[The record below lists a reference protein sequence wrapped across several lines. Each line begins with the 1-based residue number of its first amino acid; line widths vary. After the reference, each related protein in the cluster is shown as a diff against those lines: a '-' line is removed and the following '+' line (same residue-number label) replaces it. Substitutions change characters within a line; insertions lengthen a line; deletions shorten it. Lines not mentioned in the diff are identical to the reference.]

1 MADPKRIGIVAGEKS
16 GDILGAGLIA
26 ALQKHYPGSEFIGVG
41 GPGME
46 AVGCQSVTPMERLSV
61 MGFVE
66 PLGRLPELLQLKRRL
81 EQIYLDQPPDV
92 FIGIDSPDF
101 NLRLEATLKQRG
113 IPTVHYVSPSVWA
126 YRQKR
131 IHKIKQA
138 VDLMLTLFPFETAIY
153 EEHQVTASC
162 VGHPL
167 ADQIDFTDRKSQ
179 SRQLFELHED
189 DPVVALLPGSR
200 GSEIGRLAPLFLS
213 AALEALQR
221 NPRLKFLIPFSG
233 VEARALIDEQLQA
246 LSILG
251 HDQFKLVD
259 DSQAAMSAADLV
271 LLASGTA
278 TLEAMLLRRPMIVCY
293 KLAAL
298 TYFFASR
305 MVKVPHI
312 ALPNLLSGKRLVPEF
327 IQDEIKIPVLR
338 DEIVRHFESG
348 GPDAAMLQEFDKLHK
363 ALRKNASE
371 AAAQAVVSLLEKRA
385 P

>member
-1 MADPKRIGIVAGEKS
+1 MADLRRIGIVAGEKS

-26 ALQKHYPGSEFIGVG
+26 ALKQHYPEAEFIGVG

-46 AVGCQSVTPMERLSV
+46 AVGCQSITPMERLSV

-66 PLGRLPELLQLKRRL
+66 PLGRLPELLQLKRNL
-81 EQIYLDQPPDV
+81 EQMYLDQAPDV

-101 NLRLEATLKQRG
+101 NLRLESTLRAQG

-153 EEHQVTASC
+153 KEHQVAASC

-167 ADQIDFTDRKSQ
+167 ADQIDFSDRKTQ
-179 SRQLFELHED
+179 YRQRFELQDE

-213 AALEALQR
+213 AALEALQQ
-221 NPRLKFLIPFSG
+221 NPRLKFLIPYSG
-233 VEARALIDEQLQA
+233 VEARAHIDDQLRSLA
-246 LSILG
+246 ILG

-312 ALPNLLSGKRLVPEF
+312 ALPNLLSGKRLVPEY
-327 IQDEIKIPVLR
+327 IQNDIKVPVLR
-338 DEIVRHFESG
+338 DEIIRYFESG
-348 GPDAAMLQEFDKLHK
+348 GPDATMLDEFARLHES
-363 ALRKNASE
+363 LRKNASE
-371 AAAQAVVSLLEKRA
+371 AAASAIIALLEQRA
-385 P
+385 K